1 MPVDEGRVK
10 DLVEKLE
17 RGEITPKEAKEGM
30 NKRGVSEQN
39 FLGGCVWVGWP
50 SLFIAF
56 SAYFVLWLLPT
67 WSRQFKFGFLEFFA
81 QVPAIHFPAIVI
93 YISLILLVV
102 FGIFVMVWHIYL
114 HRTRGGLKIEGE
126 TIIFYKAGPNCVM
139 RNPGNF
145 GFMVWFILVPIILS
159 AYVQFTLLS
168 VAAIIIITV
177 WNYYMV
183 CIEEKINVAKWGD
196 EYRQYMK
203 EVPGFNFIK
212 GLWNLRKRRK

>member
-1 MPVDEGRVK
+1 MAYDEGRVR

-17 RGEITPKEAKEGM
+17 TGEITPKEAKGEM
-30 NKRGVSEQN
+30 NKRGVSEQA
-39 FLGGCVWVGWP
+39 FFRGWTGWP

-56 SAYFVLWLLPT
+56 GVYFILWL
-67 WSRQFKFGFLEFFA
+67 FLGISKHLKPSFLSFSI
-81 QVPAIHFPAIVI
+81 QLPAINFPAVVI
-93 YISLILLVV
+93 YISLVLLVV

-145 GFMVWFILVPIILS
+145 GFMVWFILLPIILS
-159 AYVQFTLLS
+159 AYIQFTLLS
-168 VAAIIIITV
+168 VVAIITITV

-183 CIEEKINVAKWGD
+183 CIEEKMNVEKWGD

-203 EVPGFNFIK
+203 EVPRFNFIK
-212 GLWNLRKRRK
+212 GLWNIKKGR

>member
-10 DLVEKLE
+10 DLVEKLKE
-17 RGEITPKEAKEGM
+17 GGITPKDAKEEM
-30 NKRGVSEQN
+30 KKRRVSEQA
-39 FLGGCVWVGWP
+39 FFGGWAGWP

-56 SAYFVLWLLPT
+56 GVYFVLWLLFGLPEDL
-67 WSRQFKFGFLEFFA
+67 KPGFLSFSI
-81 QVPAIHFPAIVI
+81 QLPAIHFPAIVI

-102 FGIFVMVWHIYL
+102 FGIFVLVWHIYL
-114 HRTRGGLKIEGE
+114 HRTRGGLKMEGE

-145 GFMVWFILVPIILS
+145 GFMVWFILLPIILS

-168 VAAIIIITV
+168 VVAIITITV
-177 WNYYMV
+177 WNHYLV
-183 CIEEKINVAKWGD
+183 CIEEKMNVEKWGD

-203 EVPGFNFIK
+203 DVPRFNFIK
-212 GLWNLRKRRK
+212 GLWNMRKKS

>member
-1 MPVDEGRVK
+1 MAYDEGRVK
-10 DLVEKLE
+10 DLVEKLKK
-17 RGEITPKEAKEGM
+17 GEITPKEAKEGM
-30 NKRGVSEQN
+30 KTRGVSEQN
-39 FLGGCVWVGWP
+39 FFGGWVWVGWP

-56 SAYFVLWLLPT
+56 GVYFVLWLFLGLPEDLKP
-67 WSRQFKFGFLEFFA
+67 SFLRFSI
-81 QVPAIHFPAIVI
+81 QLPAINFPAVVI
-93 YISLILLVV
+93 YISLVLLVV

-159 AYVQFTLLS
+159 AHIQFTLLS
-168 VAAIIIITV
+168 VVAIITITV

-183 CIEEKINVAKWGD
+183 YMEEKMNVAKWGD

-203 EVPGFNFIK
+203 EVPRFNFIK
-212 GLWNLRKRRK
+212 GLWNLKKRK